1 MDAFWNF
8 VKQDWYFAI
17 PMLCMSLAAVTLVVW
32 RILLNMSART
42 NMNAFLPAF
51 QEKLQK
57 DGVESALKFC
67 QTQPGLIPRR
77 LYTAG
82 LETSKQGLA
91 AMRRAMA
98 TVIELDIVPEL
109 NFLLPLILAIAKIA
123 TMVGLLGTVV
133 SMIGTFSQL
142 SKGGDMTAQ
151 SQSIGLALFATA
163 LGLVTA
169 IPLVFAHVMFK
180 AWIATFEIR
189 MKSAAHK
196 LLLVM
201 QTIKP
206 ASAPLSAA
214 VKAKADTSVTQRG

>member
-1 MDAFWNF
+1 MKAFLHF
-8 VKQDWYFAI
+8 VTQDWYFAI
-17 PMLCMSLAAVTLVVW
+17 PMLGMSLLAITLVVW
-32 RILLNMSART
+32 RLLLNFNART
-42 NMNAFLPAF
+42 NMNVFLPTF

-57 DGVESALKFC
+57 EGIDSALKYC
-67 QTQPGLIPRR
+67 QSQPGQIPRR
-77 LYTAG
+77 LFVAG
-82 LETSKQGLA
+82 LETSKLGTA

-109 NFLLPLILAIAKIA
+109 NYLLPPILAIAKVA

-142 SKGGDMTAQ
+142 SKGGENVAAQ

-180 AWIATFEIR
+180 AWIASFEIK
-189 MKSAAHK
+189 MKGAAHK
-196 LLLVM
+196 LLLVL
-201 QTIKP
+201 QAHNKP
-206 ASAPLSAA
+206 PPAPA
-214 VKAKADTSVTQRG
+214 KAKADTSITQKN